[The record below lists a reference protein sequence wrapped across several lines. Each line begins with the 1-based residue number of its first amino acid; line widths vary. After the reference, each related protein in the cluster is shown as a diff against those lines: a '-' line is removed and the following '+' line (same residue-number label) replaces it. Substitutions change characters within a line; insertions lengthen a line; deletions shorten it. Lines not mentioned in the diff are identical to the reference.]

1 MAKIKMF
8 VFTAEEL
15 EDEGV
20 EGAYDGR
27 VKCGGCNWEVSR
39 LYVLAENREQAL
51 QLIKKGEAGL
61 CGDCMS
67 DMLVEEGYEIC
78 PPQ

>member
-8 VFTAEEL
+8 RFTAEEL
-15 EDEGV
+15 ENAGV

-27 VKCGGCNWEVSR
+27 VKCRGCNWEVSR
-39 LYVLAENREQAL
+39 LYVLAENKDEAL
-51 QLIKKGEAGL
+51 QMIKNGEAGL

-67 DMLVEEGYEIC
+67 DMIVEEGYEIL